1 MVLLFAH
8 QNSPRLHY
16 ILKEILERRLKLDVQ
31 ITHDIDLFNN
41 TTAHFRIAYSAE
53 YNHPCVKH
61 ANLWIFDSGF
71 LFENFV
77 RPYEFL
83 LDVTTFSLKELSG
96 AVALPFSEILGLFP
110 VIGDEPL
117 PSSTTIQ
124 DTKIPFDLLSAIFWA
139 ITRYEEIQWS
149 IHSGNSQKE
158 SYEIADKHGRFPAH
172 SSLLHKI
179 NCLDVP
185 VVDHMVL
192 LLGHVLNVK
201 PKHGFKIVPTA
212 DIDIALK
219 YGGRSLI
226 ITLGSIIRDCIKHPY
241 LILERAR
248 IFFGKPDPYSISNHT
263 LSTLGFNQNTR
274 LSEASP
280 KLFLLASEERTSR
293 NKQIRRQR
301 LRKELNK
308 LATFEPLS
316 PEWIGIHPSWQN
328 KNNAM
333 NALTKWRNEVGFLNE
348 SLGKAT
354 KHSRFHYIHLHL
366 PQSYQL
372 LQQLEIE
379 TDWSMGYPDCVGFR
393 AGTSI
398 PFLWYDVTQEKQTHL
413 KVVPFCIMDVT
424 CKNYLKLNCHQ
435 SIVLGE
441 QLKQKIQA
449 VGGLFCFVFHNES
462 VSESYP
468 WKGWRKTILSWKNGN

>member
-1 MVLLFAH
+1 LG
-8 QNSPRLHY
+8 
-16 ILKEILERRLKLDVQ
+16 EILERRLELDVQ

-41 TTAHFRIAYSAE
+41 TTSPFRIAYSAD
-53 YNHPCVKH
+53 YDHPCVKH

-83 LDVTTFSLKELSG
+83 PDVTTFSLKELSG
-96 AVALPFSEILGLFP
+96 AVALPFSKISGLFP
-110 VIGDEPL
+110 VSGDQL
-117 PSSTTIQ
+117 LQVNTTIQ
-124 DTKIPFDLLSAIFWA
+124 DAKIPFDLFSAIFWA

-149 IHSGNSQKE
+149 IHSGDSQKK
-158 SYEIADKHGRFPAH
+158 SSKIVDNHGRFPAH
-172 SSLLHKI
+172 SSLLFKI

-185 VVDHMVL
+185 LVDHMVL
-192 LLGHVLNVK
+192 LLGHALNAK
-201 PKHGFKIVPTA
+201 PKHKFEIIPTA
-212 DIDIALK
+212 DVDIALK
-219 YGGRSLI
+219 FGGRSLI

-248 IFFGKPDPYSISNHT
+248 IFLGKPDPYSIYNHT
-263 LSTLGFNQNTR
+263 LSTLGLNQNTS
-274 LSEASP
+274 LSELSP
-280 KLFLLASEERTSR
+280 KLFLLTSEERSSR

-301 LRKELNK
+301 LRKELDK

-316 PEWIGIHPSWQN
+316 PEWVGIHPSWQN
-328 KNNAM
+328 NNNAM
-333 NALTKWRNEVGFLNE
+333 NAFTTWRNEVGFLNE

-372 LQQLEIE
+372 LKQLEIVS
-379 TDWSMGYPDCVGFR
+379 DWSMGYPDCVGFR

-398 PFLWYDVTQEKQTHL
+398 PFLWYDVSQEKQTNL

-424 CKNYLKLNCHQ
+424 CKNYLKLNFHE
-435 SIVLGE
+435 SIILGE
-441 QLKQKIQA
+441 QLKQKVQA

-468 WKGWRKTILSWKNGN
+468 WKGWRKTILSWKNKN